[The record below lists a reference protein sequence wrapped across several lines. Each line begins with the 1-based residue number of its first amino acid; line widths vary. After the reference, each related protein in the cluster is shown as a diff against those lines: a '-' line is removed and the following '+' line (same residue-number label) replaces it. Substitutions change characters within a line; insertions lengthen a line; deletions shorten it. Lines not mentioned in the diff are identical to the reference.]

1 MQRVIERIL
10 NLLAFL
16 LTVRRPVTADEIRQ
30 TVAGYDQESDAAFRR
45 TFERDK
51 DLLRSLGVP
60 LSMTAIDIWE
70 VEDGYIVPSDEYA
83 IEDPQLTED
92 ERSAL
97 LAAAQAVQFSGQT
110 AGMSAIFKLGG
121 ASPALSAPNVA
132 ADLGHDLEQLAVL
145 FDALS
150 NHTEVSFAYSGKNR
164 TVRPYALAH
173 RLGHWYLA
181 APEIS
186 DLDVIKAFRVDRMS
200 DPILA
205 ETRSTYQVPEG
216 FSASDVIPQA
226 PETLASSRIA
236 TVRFDRDLAGIVS
249 DHAPNAKELS
259 RDSNSVLFELP
270 VPYDA
275 SFIGWV
281 LGFDDRA
288 EVVEPDDLRQ
298 RLIDH
303 VRVAS

>member
-16 LTVRRPVTADEIRQ
+16 LTSTGPVTADEIRH

-60 LSMTAIDIWE
+60 LTMTAMDIWE
-70 VEDGYIVPSDEYA
+70 VEDGYVVPSDEYA
-83 IEDPQLTED
+83 IDDPHLTEE

-110 AGMSAIFKLGG
+110 AGLSAIFKLGG
-121 ASPALSAPNVA
+121 ASPALNAPNVA
-132 ADLGHDLEQLAVL
+132 ADLGHDLAQLAVL
-145 FDALS
+145 FDAVS
-150 NHTEVSFAYSGKNR
+150 THTKISFTYRDKSR
-164 TVRPYALAH
+164 TVMPYALAH

-181 APEIS
+181 APEAS
-186 DLDVIKAFRVDRMS
+186 EVGTVKAFRVDRMS
-200 DPILA
+200 DPLL
-205 ETRSTYQVPEG
+205 EEERSTYTVPEG
-216 FSASDVIPQA
+216 FNASDVIPQA
-226 PETLASSRIA
+226 PENLDSDRSA
-236 TVRFDRDLAGIVS
+236 TVRFDADLAGIVA
-249 DHAPNAKELS
+249 DHAPNAKEVQ
-259 RDSNSVLFELP
+259 RDGESVIFELP
-270 VPYDA
+270 LAYDT
-275 SFIGWV
+275 SFVGWV

-288 EVVEPDDLRQ
+288 EILGPANLRK

-303 VRVAS
+303 IQASA